1 MTRARWPRWLVLALV
16 AALLAGCA
24 AIPTSGEV
32 HEGDGR
38 AGEPGQIIPQGSLPG
53 LDASPEEILRGFL
66 AATPA
71 GGNSAYE
78 ISREYLTY
86 PAQVRWEPWR
96 EVTVYRS
103 DPQFAIVAAQTGRV
117 QYAVSMSVAG
127 SVDELG
133 IFTETG
139 PQAERVF
146 EFALELDGEGQWRI
160 DSLPDAVLIN
170 QSNFANLFRATTLY
184 HPTPDGTFLVPDV
197 RWFARE
203 SAPMLAVRTLLESGP
218 APWLRDAVSTAHI
231 GSTRL
236 EGDSVVVDLT
246 GNAVVELTPS
256 FMNLGRDEQALLIA
270 QLEAVLVRGSS
281 GISAVTVQVQGVPIS
296 VPADETLL
304 RDPAPEGPLMAL
316 ADDGGVVAL
325 GAQGFEPVPGVAELA
340 PETTHSLAQGIDG
353 FPLVV
358 LSGPRR
364 LVNARGDVVSEPWVE
379 GRRLAAPSVD
389 RFGWVWTSPTPST
402 GVLPAARS
410 LVEGVDVY
418 SGWLEGRQ
426 VRSLRV
432 SRDGARIAIISAGEE
447 GVSIDV
453 AAVIRDELG
462 RPQRIGPPHQVGA
475 VLTAASE
482 VVWVDEVTLAVLGST
497 VGGGASAVQIVPVGG
512 LTVSRGAPGG
522 GSPLAGLAA
531 GKGERAIYAATEDGV
546 LWQWRAASWEQ
557 VGTGVHH
564 PAFPG

>member
-1 MTRARWPRWLVLALV
+1 MRARWFVLTLV

-32 HEGDGR
+32 QEGDGR

-53 LDASPEEILRGFL
+53 QDASPEEILRGFL

-96 EVTVYRS
+96 ETTVYRS

-117 QYAVSMSVAG
+117 HYSVSMSVAAT
-127 SVDELG
+127 VDETG

-146 EFALELDGEGQWRI
+146 EFTLELDHEGQWRI
-160 DSLPDAVLIN
+160 DELPDAVLLN

-184 HPTPDGTFLVPDV
+184 HPTPDGAFLVPDV
-197 RWFARE
+197 RWFSRE

-218 APWLRDAVSTAHI
+218 APWLRDAVSTTHI

-246 GNAVVELTPS
+246 GNAIVELTPS
-256 FMNLGRDEQALLIA
+256 FMNLDRNAQALLIA

-304 RDPAPEGPLMAL
+304 RDPAPEGVLMAL
-316 ADDGGVVAL
+316 DDDAAVVAL
-325 GAQGFEPVPGVAELA
+325 GPDGFEPVEGVAELFA
-340 PETTHSLAQGIDG
+340 ETTHSLAQGIDG

-364 LVNARGDVVSEPWVE
+364 LVSVRGEVVSEPWVE

-389 RFGWVWTSPTPST
+389 RFGWVWTSPEANA

-410 LVEGVDVY
+410 LAESVEVY
-418 SGWLEGRQ
+418 SGWLEGRE

-432 SRDGARIAIISAGEE
+432 SRDGARVAIVSAGEE
-447 GVSIDV
+447 GLSIDV
-453 AAVIRDELG
+453 AAVVRDELG

-475 VLTAASE
+475 VVTEASA
-482 VVWVDEVTLAVLGST
+482 VVWIDEVTLAVLGST
-497 VGGGASAVQIVPVGG
+497 AGGTATSVQVVPVGG
-512 LTVSRGAPGG
+512 LTQSRGAPGG
-522 GSPLAGLAA
+522 GSPPASIAA
-531 GKGERAIYAATEDGV
+531 GKGERAIYVATEDGV

-557 VGTGVHH
+557 IATEVHF